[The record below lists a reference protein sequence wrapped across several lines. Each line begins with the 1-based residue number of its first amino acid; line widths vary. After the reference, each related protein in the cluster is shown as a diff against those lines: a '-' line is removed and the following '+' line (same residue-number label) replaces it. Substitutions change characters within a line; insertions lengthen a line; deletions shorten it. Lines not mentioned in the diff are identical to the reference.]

1 VPPWDLWLISGEL
14 EKQVASFPTSVG
26 GLIVSKTDHLAQEDA
41 LRINWTQAD
50 ETRYQPSNEGD
61 YFRISTIESDD
72 MTRQSNGAMKLAF
85 YAKSFN
91 GSTETIRIGQC
102 DNQIDCDK
110 TLELKI
116 SNDWREYMISLKEF
130 ENLGIEMSNIT
141 SAFLVKAVSGT
152 DIGLS
157 NIRLE

>member
-1 VPPWDLWLISGEL
+1 MPPWDLWLISGEL
-14 EKQVASFPTSVG
+14 EKQIASFPTSVG

-41 LRINWTQAD
+41 LRINWTLGD

-61 YFRISTIESDD
+61 YFRISSIEPDN

-85 YAKSFN
+85 FAKSYS
-91 GSTETIRIGQC
+91 GSTEIIKIGQC
-102 DNQIDCDK
+102 DNQSDCDN
-110 TLELKI
+110 TLELEI
-116 SNDWREYMISLKEF
+116 SNDWKEYMISLKDF
-130 ENLGIEMSNIT
+130 ENLGIDMSNIT
-141 SAFLVKAVSGT
+141 SAFLVKAMAGA